1 MNGPIPQDKI
11 EEIKNRADIVSVISD
26 YVTLKKAGR
35 DFWGLCPFHREKT
48 PSFKVSQERQMF
60 YCFGCSEGGDVISFV
75 KKVADISYI
84 EAVRQLARKA
94 GVALPRPEMTP
105 EQKETL
111 TQTEQIRKVNERAAA
126 FFMRVLFTEAGG
138 DARTY
143 LKSRGIGDEAVKV
156 FRLGYAREGWR
167 YLRDALESEKI
178 PLALAE
184 QAGLI
189 VQKTDEGGGYDRFRG
204 RLIFPIEDAGGQV
217 IAFGGRVIGD
227 GEPKYLNSPE
237 SPLYVKGRN
246 LYGLNKTKEEIRRS
260 GYAILVEGYF
270 DLIALWNAGIRNV
283 VATLGTALTREQVQ
297 LIRRY
302 TSQVVALFDPDDAGR
317 KALARCLELFLGENV
332 EGKAVILPEGY
343 DPDDYVRTFGK
354 ESLLE
359 RMAEAVSMVDYYIDT
374 FIGGRRSLEKDR
386 EALSAAIALLSRIED
401 VLQRNLFVK
410 RIAETLGV
418 DQDLLKRE
426 VNRLLATSAKTPA
439 EPIRGG
445 NAGRIDP
452 VELSL
457 LQLLIEYPDKIPR
470 MVNENIMDYMEDPD
484 LKILGG
490 LLLER
495 YDSTGL
501 RAPDAAALIE
511 RLDNERVRTQILKRL
526 IETPPLDQAI
536 AERVFSDTVHKIK
549 RKWYRRQHGIIRRKL
564 VAAQRLGDHALCDSL
579 MVEKEKLLREERKL
593 TGDQGMKV

>member
-1 MNGPIPQDKI
+1 LNGPIPQDKI
-11 EEIKNRADIVSVISD
+11 EEIKNRADIVSVISE
-26 YVTLKKAGR
+26 YVTLKKSGR

-48 PSFKVSQERQMF
+48 PSFKVSQDKQMF
-60 YCFGCSEGGDVISFV
+60 YCFGCSEGGDVISFL

-84 EAVRQLARKA
+84 EAVRQLAQKA
-94 GVALPRPEMTP
+94 GVAIPRPEMTR

-111 TQTEQIRKVNERAAA
+111 TQTEQIRKINERAAA
-126 FFMRVLFTEAGG
+126 FFMKALLTEAGG
-138 DARTY
+138 AARTY

-156 FRLGYAREGWR
+156 FRLGYAPEGWR
-167 YLRDALESEKI
+167 HLRDALEREKI

-189 VQKTDEGGGYDRFRG
+189 VQKTDEAGGGYDRFRG
-204 RLIFPIEDAGGQV
+204 RLIFPIEDAGGQI
-217 IAFGGRVIGD
+217 IAFGGRVIGG

-260 GYAILVEGYF
+260 GYTILVEGYF
-270 DLIALWNAGIRNV
+270 DMIALWNAGIRNV

-302 TSQVVALFDPDDAGR
+302 TLQVVALFDPDEAGR
-317 KALARCLELFLGENV
+317 KALARCLELFLTENV
-332 EGKAVILPEGY
+332 EGKAVILPDGY

-359 RMAEAVSMVDYYIDT
+359 RMAEAVPMVDYYIDH
-374 FIGGRRSLEKDR
+374 FIGGKRSLEKDR
-386 EALSAAIALLSRIED
+386 EALSAAIAFLSRIED
-401 VLQRNLFVK
+401 ILQRNLFIK
-410 RIAETLGV
+410 RISETLGV

-439 EPIRGG
+439 DPIGRG

-470 MVNENIMDYMEDPD
+470 MVNENTMDYMEDPD
-484 LKILGG
+484 LKTLGG
-490 LLLER
+490 LLVER

-511 RLDNERVRTQILKRL
+511 RLDNERVRTQILKKL
-526 IETPPLDQAI
+526 IESPPLDQAVSD
-536 AERVFSDTVHKIK
+536 RFFYDTVHKIK
-549 RKWYRRQHGIIRRKL
+549 QKWYRRQHGIIRRKL
-564 VAAQRLGDHALCDSL
+564 VSAQRLGDHALCDSL
-579 MVEKEKLLREERKL
+579 MVEKEKLLREEQAL
-593 TGDQGMKV
+593 